1 MGAFVLMLVLLI
13 GLCAGVACGAR
24 LAYRRFDRLERLS
37 VCSSAGV
44 RVRVRVRV
52 TVTVRV
58 RVGYP

>member
-1 MGAFVLMLVLLI
+1 MGAFVLMLVLLV

-44 RVRVRVRV
+44 RVRVRVRM
-52 TVTVRV
+52 RV
-58 RVGYP
+58 SYP